1 LEDKAVDKMKNK
13 YAIPVS
19 ERITYGFGNLAANLM
34 ITTANAF
41 ITYFYTDVV
50 GLTISVVGTILLFAR
65 LFDGVSDLVMG
76 AIVDKTSSSKGKAR
90 PWIKRMIIPYGLALT
105 LLFTSPSFL
114 PDEMRAIYAFVT
126 YVISLAGVYTM
137 TMVPYSALIGTTTPD
152 SKERGYLSTSR
163 TILGFIGAFLVNG
176 VVLKIVEMYGAVTET
191 SSWTK
196 MAATLGLISV
206 VLLTVLYGNSK
217 ERVLE
222 TSEAISADNAQ
233 KFSTMDNIKAMI
245 KNKYWLII
253 ITVTLIS
260 FINAGFMGINIFY
273 AQWILND
280 MSKVGLIGMLSFAPI
295 IVSCLFAPILLSR
308 FSKRTIMIIGTVIS
322 LIGSVILVLFPTNF
336 TMIAAGL
343 VVRGLGIAP
352 VSVASFAMLGDIADY
367 GEWKTGIRSD
377 GIIFAA
383 ATFGEKVGSGLGG
396 WILGMVM
403 ALGGYV
409 SGAATQ
415 SAATMFAIKSV
426 FAYIPFVFGVV
437 SIILI
442 FFYDLDT
449 KLPDIIKDLEARKGH
464 E

>member
-1 LEDKAVDKMKNK
+1 MDKMKNK

-114 PDEMRAIYAFVT
+114 PDEMRAIYGFVT

>member
-1 LEDKAVDKMKNK
+1 
-13 YAIPVS
+13 
-19 ERITYGFGNLAANLM
+19 
-34 ITTANAF
+34 
-41 ITYFYTDVV
+41 
-50 GLTISVVGTILLFAR
+50 
-65 LFDGVSDLVMG
+65 
-76 AIVDKTSSSKGKAR
+76 
-90 PWIKRMIIPYGLALT
+90 
-105 LLFTSPSFL
+105 
-114 PDEMRAIYAFVT
+114 
-126 YVISLAGVYTM
+126 
-137 TMVPYSALIGTTTPD
+137 
-152 SKERGYLSTSR
+152 
-163 TILGFIGAFLVNG
+163 
-176 VVLKIVEMYGAVTET
+176 
-191 SSWTK
+191 
-196 MAATLGLISV
+196 
-206 VLLTVLYGNSK
+206 
-217 ERVLE
+217 
-222 TSEAISADNAQ
+222 
-233 KFSTMDNIKAMI
+233 
-245 KNKYWLII
+245 
-253 ITVTLIS
+253 
-260 FINAGFMGINIFY
+260 
-273 AQWILND
+273 

>member
-1 LEDKAVDKMKNK
+1 MDKMKNK

-233 KFSTMDNIKAMI
+233 KFSTMDN
-245 KNKYWLII
+245 
-253 ITVTLIS
+253 
-260 FINAGFMGINIFY
+260 AGFMGINIFY

>member
-1 LEDKAVDKMKNK
+1 MKNK

-352 VSVASFAMLGDIADY
+352 VSVASFAMLDDIADY

>member
-1 LEDKAVDKMKNK
+1 MDKMKNK

-126 YVISLAGVYTM
+126 YVIYTM

>member
-1 LEDKAVDKMKNK
+1 M
-13 YAIPVS
+13 
-19 ERITYGFGNLAANLM
+19 
-34 ITTANAF
+34 
-41 ITYFYTDVV
+41 
-50 GLTISVVGTILLFAR
+50 LFAR

-367 GEWKTGIRSD
+367 GEWKTGVKAE
-377 GIIFAA
+377 GVGMAA
-383 ATFGEKVGSGLGG
+383 ITFVTKIAGGLTGAIVGWVNQLFGYLPTVAVQSKTAVLGLN
-396 WILGMVM
+396 ICY
-403 ALGGYV
+403 GYL
-409 SGAATQ
+409 
-415 SAATMFAIKSV
+415 
-426 FAYIPFVFGVV
+426 P
-437 SIILI
+437 LI
-442 FFYDLDT
+442 FCIATLILMLRYDLD
-449 KLPDIIKDLEARKGH
+449 KIYPQIQADLQKRSKEKQL
-464 E
+464 

>member
-1 LEDKAVDKMKNK
+1 
-13 YAIPVS
+13 
-19 ERITYGFGNLAANLM
+19 
-34 ITTANAF
+34 
-41 ITYFYTDVV
+41 
-50 GLTISVVGTILLFAR
+50 
-65 LFDGVSDLVMG
+65 
-76 AIVDKTSSSKGKAR
+76 
-90 PWIKRMIIPYGLALT
+90 MIIPYGLALT

-260 FINAGFMGINIFY
+260 FIYAGFMGINIFY